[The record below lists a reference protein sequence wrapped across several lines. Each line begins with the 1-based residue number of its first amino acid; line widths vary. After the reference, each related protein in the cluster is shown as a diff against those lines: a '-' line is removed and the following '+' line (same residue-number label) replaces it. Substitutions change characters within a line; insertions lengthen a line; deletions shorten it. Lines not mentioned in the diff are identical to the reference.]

1 MRHLKTL
8 LTSGLVIGACIISAL
23 PAMAATTTGP
33 VTPTAKPNAAAMTQI
48 KALRQ
53 TDKGLADQLIVLR
66 KSNQAQRKA
75 DRTKKDLAPLLAA
88 TNDQISFETTYTTAR
103 ADRLNLQ
110 KDELQLQ
117 IDRQSKNATN
127 IAEDINK
134 VITDLNSQI
143 SVRTTLITDAQK
155 ISKDLVGSVTT
166 PIIPVPTTSAA
177 NAQ

>member
-8 LTSGLVIGACIISAL
+8 LTSGLVIGACIVSAL
-23 PAMAATTTGP
+23 PAMAATTVP

-53 TDKGLADQLIVLR
+53 TDKGLGDQLIVLR
-66 KSNQAQRKA
+66 KSNQAQRKV
-75 DRTKKDLAPLLAA
+75 DRSQKNAAGLNALLAA

-103 ADRLNLQ
+103 ADKLNLK

-117 IDRQSKNATN
+117 IDRQAKNATN
-127 IAEDINK
+127 IATDINK

-143 SVRTTLITDAQK
+143 AVRTTLITDAQK
-155 ISKDLVGSVTT
+155 ISVDLGGSVAT
-166 PIIPVPTTSAA
+166 PPAP
-177 NAQ
+177 AQS